1 MRVQSLQGE
10 LYQKAKQEKE
20 FKFYV
25 LYDKV
30 CSRETLEEAYRRVKS
45 NDGSPGIDKVSFE
58 EITDADKFLS
68 EIELELKNF
77 SYKPSPVLRVMI
89 PKANGKM
96 RPLGIPTIKDRVV
109 QMSLKLVIE
118 PIYEADFV
126 DSSYGFRPKRSA
138 KDAIKAI
145 KANLQAG
152 KTTVLDA
159 DLSSYFD
166 TIPHDKLL
174 KVLKQRISDKH
185 ILKLIMM
192 WLKAPIAEGNIIKSR
207 NLGTPQGG
215 VISPLLSNIYLNVMD
230 KIITNPKSVFS
241 REGVAIVRYADD
253 FVLMGKTISDKVLD
267 KLNNLL
273 EYMGLQLNEEKT
285 KVVNAKDSG
294 FDFLGF
300 NFSYEKSLVS
310 IGKYWNV
317 KASKKSL
324 NKLKKKLKEYLK
336 PRVSVTEPI
345 LVKGINEIVRGWL
358 NYFKIPSV
366 SYIKRTANNVR
377 QYLSMRLRRLHN
389 RKSQRV
395 CRSLNQDKYEMLV
408 KRYKLINLY
417 EYAYGTV
424 KA

>member
-30 CSRETLEEAYRRVKS
+30 CSRETLEEAYFRVKR

-58 EITDADKFLS
+58 EITDMDKFLS
-68 EIELELKNF
+68 EIESELKNF

-89 PKANGKM
+89 PKANGKQ
-96 RPLGIPTIKDRVV
+96 RPLGISTIKDRVV
-109 QMSLKLVIE
+109 QMAVKLVIE
-118 PIYEADFV
+118 PIFEADFV

-174 KVLKQRISDKH
+174 KVLKQRISDKF

-192 WLKAPIAEGNIIKSR
+192 WLKAPIADGNIIKSS

-230 KIITNPKSVFS
+230 KIITNPQSVFS
-241 REGVAIVRYADD
+241 KEGVVIVRYADD
-253 FVLMGKTISDKVLD
+253 FVLMGKTISDNVLY
-267 KLNNLL
+267 KLTNLL
-273 EYMGLQLNEEKT
+273 EYMGLELNQEKT
-285 KVVNAKDSG
+285 KVLNAKDSG

-300 NFSYEKSLVS
+300 NFSYDKSLVS
-310 IGKYWNV
+310 TGKYWNV
-317 KASKKSL
+317 KASKKSV
-324 NKLKKKLKEYLK
+324 NKLKMKLKEYLK
-336 PRVSVTEPI
+336 PRVGVIEPI
-345 LVKGINEIVRGWL
+345 LVNGINEIVRGWL

-366 SYIKRTANNVR
+366 SYIKRTSNNIR
-377 QYLSMRLRRLHN
+377 QYLCIRLSRLYN
-389 RKSQRV
+389 RKSQKA
-395 CRSLNQDKYEMLV
+395 CKSLNQDKYEMLV

-417 EYAYGTV
+417 EYASGTV

>member
-1 MRVQSLQGE
+1 MRVQSLQGK
-10 LYQKAKQEKE
+10 LYQKAKQEKG

-30 CSRETLEEAYRRVKS
+30 CSREILEEAYRRVKK
-45 NDGSPGIDKVSFE
+45 NNGCPGIDKVSFD
-58 EITDADKFLS
+58 EITDEDNFLAD
-68 EIELELKNF
+68 IESDLKNF

-109 QMSLKLVIE
+109 QMAVKLVIE
-118 PIYEADFV
+118 PIFEADFV

-145 KANLQAG
+145 KSNLQSG

-192 WLKAPIAEGNIIKSR
+192 WLKAPIADGNLIKSS

-230 KIITNPKSVFS
+230 KIITNSKSVFS
-241 REGVAIVRYADD
+241 KEGVVIVRYADD
-253 FVLMGKTISDKVLD
+253 FVLMSKTISDKVMD

-273 EYMGLQLNEEKT
+273 EYMGLKLNQEKT

-300 NFSYEKSLVS
+300 NFSYEKSL
-310 IGKYWNV
+310 IALGKYWNV

-324 NKLKKKLKEYLK
+324 HKLKMKLKNYLK
-336 PRVSVTEPI
+336 PRIWVIEPI
-345 LVKGINEIVRGWL
+345 LVKGINEIVRGWF

-366 SYIKRTANNVR
+366 SYIKRTANNVWEH
-377 QYLSMRLRRLHN
+377 LNMRLSRLYN
-389 RKSQRV
+389 RKSQKGHKG
-395 CRSLNQDKYEMLV
+395 CNHNKQEMLV
-408 KRYKLINLY
+408 KRYKLIDLY

>member
-215 VISPLLSNIYLNVMD
+215 VISPLLSNIYLNP
-230 KIITNPKSVFS
+230 TLS
-241 REGVAIVRYADD
+241 RYV
-253 FVLMGKTISDKVLD
+253 
-267 KLNNLL
+267 
-273 EYMGLQLNEEKT
+273 
-285 KVVNAKDSG
+285 
-294 FDFLGF
+294 
-300 NFSYEKSLVS
+300 
-310 IGKYWNV
+310 
-317 KASKKSL
+317 
-324 NKLKKKLKEYLK
+324 
-336 PRVSVTEPI
+336 
-345 LVKGINEIVRGWL
+345 
-358 NYFKIPSV
+358 
-366 SYIKRTANNVR
+366 
-377 QYLSMRLRRLHN
+377 
-389 RKSQRV
+389 
-395 CRSLNQDKYEMLV
+395 
-408 KRYKLINLY
+408 
-417 EYAYGTV
+417 
-424 KA
+424 